1 MQYQQLNAIQL
12 NFILAIYK
20 KFQGCI
26 ITILGNMTNI
36 FWLLFSLKDYLLN
49 VEAIDIR
56 ESQTCEGPEFKTN

>member
-36 FWLLFSLKDYLLN
+36 FWLLFSLNKHSNVRCSTQSILLQKN
-49 VEAIDIR
+49 ELKI
-56 ESQTCEGPEFKTN
+56 N